1 MNEKNMHGRIFKKLR
16 EERGYKLKDVAGDVI
31 STRTLTRFEA
41 DETSL
46 SIATFEKLL
55 ENCGVSYL
63 DFLVY
68 YYDNT
73 EIENINFANR
83 MKSYLQTE
91 PLSIIVDECKKE
103 LDKNNRDLN
112 KKLSAL
118 MLIDAI
124 GCKDE
129 IELNDDNKKLM
140 KENIELTNKI
150 GWNEIV
156 ELNILINS
164 ASQDDYSVEYIDS
177 IIQECLINIP
187 TRNYLSIYKG
197 TVYSTLLNALLNF
210 LFRYEYYDLAE
221 KRCKEAL
228 KIYNEHAM
236 LLNQIENSIEV
247 TEILV
252 KVYMCQNKKEG
263 IELANKILK
272 YRNSIMKITDS
283 PFYKQKMDIS
293 YKTILNVNKTE
304 SDIKF

>member
-16 EERGYKLKDVAGDVI
+16 EERSYKLKDVAGDVI

-112 KKLSAL
+112 KKLSSL

-247 TEILV
+247 TEILA

>member
-1 MNEKNMHGRIFKKLR
+1 MKEKNMHGRIFKKLR

-55 ENCGVSYL
+55 ENFGVSYL
-63 DFLVY
+63 DFLAY

-83 MKSYLQTE
+83 MQSYLQTE

-103 LDKNNRDLN
+103 LYKNNRDLN

-156 ELNILINS
+156 ELNILVNS
-164 ASQDDYSVEYIDS
+164 ASRDDYSVEYIDS

-197 TVYSTLLNALLNF
+197 TVYSTLLNSLLDF

-236 LLNQIENSIEV
+236 LLNQIENNIEV
-247 TEILV
+247 TEILA

-283 PFYKQKMDIS
+283 LFYKQKMDIS

>member
-1 MNEKNMHGRIFKKLR
+1 MHGRIFKKLR

-55 ENCGVSYL
+55 ENFGVSYL
-63 DFLVY
+63 DFLAY

-83 MKSYLQTE
+83 MQSYLQTE

-103 LDKNNRDLN
+103 LYKNNRDLN

-156 ELNILINS
+156 ELNILVNS
-164 ASQDDYSVEYIDS
+164 ASRDDYSVEYIDS

-197 TVYSTLLNALLNF
+197 TVYSTLLNSLLDF

-236 LLNQIENSIEV
+236 LLNQIENNIEV
-247 TEILV
+247 TEILA

-293 YKTILNVNKTE
+293 YKTILNANKTE

>member
-55 ENCGVSYL
+55 ENFGVSYL
-63 DFLVY
+63 DFLAY

-83 MKSYLQTE
+83 MQSYLQTE

-103 LDKNNRDLN
+103 LYKNNRDLN

-156 ELNILINS
+156 ELNILVNS
-164 ASQDDYSVEYIDS
+164 ASRDDYSVEYIDS

-197 TVYSTLLNALLNF
+197 TVYSTLLNSLLDF

-236 LLNQIENSIEV
+236 LLNQIENNIEV
-247 TEILV
+247 TEILA

>member
-31 STRTLTRFEA
+31 STRTLTRFEE

-55 ENCGVSYL
+55 ENFGVSYL
-63 DFLVY
+63 DFLAY

-83 MKSYLQTE
+83 MQSYLQTE

-103 LDKNNRDLN
+103 LYKNNRDLN

-156 ELNILINS
+156 ELNILVNS
-164 ASQDDYSVEYIDS
+164 ASRDDYSVEYIDS

-197 TVYSTLLNALLNF
+197 TVYSTLLNSLLDF

-236 LLNQIENSIEV
+236 LLNQIENNIEV
-247 TEILV
+247 TEILA

>member
-1 MNEKNMHGRIFKKLR
+1 MNEKNMHGRVFKKLR

-31 STRTLTRFEA
+31 STRTLTRFEN

-46 SIATFEKLL
+46 SIATFEKIL

-73 EIENINFANR
+73 EIETTNFANR
-83 MKSYLQTE
+83 MNSHLQAE
-91 PLSIIVDECKKE
+91 SLSLIVDECKIE
-103 LDKNNRDLN
+103 LDKKDRDLN
-112 KKLSAL
+112 NKLNAL
-118 MLIDAI
+118 MLINAL
-124 GCKDE
+124 GCKDK
-129 IELNDDNKKLM
+129 IELSDDNKKLM
-140 KENIELTNKI
+140 KENIELTNRI

-164 ASQDDYSVEYIDS
+164 ASRDDYSEEYIDS
-177 IIQECLINIP
+177 IIKECLINIP
-187 TRNYLSIYKG
+187 TRNYLSIYKS
-197 TVYSTLLNALLNF
+197 TIYSALLNALLDF

-221 KRCKEAL
+221 KRCMEAL

-236 LLNQIENSIEV
+236 LLNQIENCIEV
-247 TEILV
+247 TEILA

-263 IELANKILK
+263 VELANKILK
-272 YRNSIMKITDS
+272 YRNSIMKITDA

-293 YKTILNVNKTE
+293 YKTIININKN
-304 SDIKF
+304 

>member
-73 EIENINFANR
+73 EIENINFTNR

>member
-1 MNEKNMHGRIFKKLR
+1 MNEKNLHGRVFKKLR

-31 STRTLTRFEA
+31 STRTLTRFEN

-46 SIATFEKLL
+46 SIATFEKIL

-73 EIENINFANR
+73 EIENINFSNR
-83 MKSYLQTE
+83 MQSYLQTE
-91 PLSIIVDECKKE
+91 TLSMIVDECKKK

-112 KKLSAL
+112 KKLNAL
-118 MLIDAI
+118 ILIDAM

-129 IELNDDNKKLM
+129 IELSDDNKKLM

-164 ASQDDYSVEYIDS
+164 ASRDDYSVEYIDS
-177 IIQECLINIP
+177 IIKECLINIP

-197 TVYSTLLNALLNF
+197 TVYSTLLNALLDF

-247 TEILV
+247 TEILA

>member
-1 MNEKNMHGRIFKKLR
+1 MKEKNMHGRIFKKLR

-55 ENCGVSYL
+55 ENFGVSYL
-63 DFLVY
+63 DFLAY

-83 MKSYLQTE
+83 MQSYLQTE

-103 LDKNNRDLN
+103 LYKNNRDLN

-156 ELNILINS
+156 ELNILVNS
-164 ASQDDYSVEYIDS
+164 ASRDDYSVEYIDS

-197 TVYSTLLNALLNF
+197 TVYSTLLNSLLDF

-236 LLNQIENSIEV
+236 LLNQIENNIEV
-247 TEILV
+247 TEILA

>member
-1 MNEKNMHGRIFKKLR
+1 
-16 EERGYKLKDVAGDVI
+16 
-31 STRTLTRFEA
+31 
-41 DETSL
+41 
-46 SIATFEKLL
+46 
-55 ENCGVSYL
+55 
-63 DFLVY
+63 
-68 YYDNT
+68 
-73 EIENINFANR
+73 

-140 KENIELTNKI
+140 KDNIELTNKI

>member
-103 LDKNNRDLN
+103 LYKNNRDLN

>member
-197 TVYSTLLNALLNF
+197 TVYSTLLNSLLDF

-247 TEILV
+247 TEILA

>member
-1 MNEKNMHGRIFKKLR
+1 MNEKNMHGRNFKKLR

>member
-55 ENCGVSYL
+55 ENFGVSYL
-63 DFLVY
+63 DFLAY

-83 MKSYLQTE
+83 MQSYLQTE

-103 LDKNNRDLN
+103 LYKNNRDLN

-156 ELNILINS
+156 ELNILVNS
-164 ASQDDYSVEYIDS
+164 ASRDDYSVEYIDS

-197 TVYSTLLNALLNF
+197 TVYSTLLNSLLDF

-236 LLNQIENSIEV
+236 LLNQIENNIEV
-247 TEILV
+247 TEILA

-293 YKTILNVNKTE
+293 YKTILNANKTE

>member
-1 MNEKNMHGRIFKKLR
+1 MNEKNMHGRVFKKLR
-16 EERGYKLKDVAGDVI
+16 EERGYKLKDVARDVI
-31 STRTLTRFEA
+31 STRTLTRFEN

-46 SIATFEKLL
+46 SITTFEKLL

-63 DFLVY
+63 DFLAY

-83 MKSYLQTE
+83 MQSHLQTE
-91 PLSIIVDECKKE
+91 TLSIIVDECKKE
-103 LDKNNRDLN
+103 LYKNNRDLN

-156 ELNILINS
+156 ELNILVNS
-164 ASQDDYSVEYIDS
+164 ASRDDYSVEYIDS

-197 TVYSTLLNALLNF
+197 TVYSTLLNALLDF

-247 TEILV
+247 TEILA

>member
-1 MNEKNMHGRIFKKLR
+1 MNKKNMHGRIFKKLR

>member
-1 MNEKNMHGRIFKKLR
+1 MQ
-16 EERGYKLKDVAGDVI
+16 
-31 STRTLTRFEA
+31 
-41 DETSL
+41 
-46 SIATFEKLL
+46 
-55 ENCGVSYL
+55 
-63 DFLVY
+63 
-68 YYDNT
+68 
-73 EIENINFANR
+73 
-83 MKSYLQTE
+83 SYLQTE

-103 LDKNNRDLN
+103 LYKNNRDLN

-156 ELNILINS
+156 ELNILVNS
-164 ASQDDYSVEYIDS
+164 ASRDDYSVEYIDS

-197 TVYSTLLNALLNF
+197 TVYSTLLNSLLDF

-236 LLNQIENSIEV
+236 LLNQIENNIEV
-247 TEILV
+247 TEILA

>member
-1 MNEKNMHGRIFKKLR
+1 MNEKNMHGRVFKKLR
-16 EERGYKLKDVAGDVI
+16 EERGYKSKDVAGDII

-46 SIATFEKLL
+46 PIATFEKLL
-55 ENCGVSYL
+55 ENCGISYL

-68 YYDNT
+68 YYDYT
-73 EIENINFANR
+73 EIETTNFANR
-83 MKSYLQTE
+83 MQSYLQTE

-103 LDKNNRDLN
+103 LYKNNRDLN

-156 ELNILINS
+156 ELNILVNS
-164 ASQDDYSVEYIDS
+164 ASRDDYSVEYIDS

-197 TVYSTLLNALLNF
+197 TVYSTLLNSLLDF

-236 LLNQIENSIEV
+236 LLNQIENNIEV
-247 TEILV
+247 TEILA

>member
-1 MNEKNMHGRIFKKLR
+1 MNEKNIHGRVFKKLR

-55 ENCGVSYL
+55 ENFGVSYL
-63 DFLVY
+63 DFLAY

-83 MKSYLQTE
+83 MQSYLQTE

-103 LDKNNRDLN
+103 LYKNNRDLN

-156 ELNILINS
+156 ELNILVNS
-164 ASQDDYSVEYIDS
+164 ASRDDYSVEYIDS

-197 TVYSTLLNALLNF
+197 TVYSTLLNSLLDF

-236 LLNQIENSIEV
+236 LLNQIENNIEV
-247 TEILV
+247 TEILA

-283 PFYKQKMDIS
+283 LFYKQKMDIS